1 MRGRAKEVAPAVSDQ
16 AEPEPEIVD
25 SRRARLFRR
34 ADAQHIPLRTIL
46 ITVAIVVAV
55 YLTGKVLVRLRD
67 IVMLMVVGGFV
78 ALILNPQVVALQRW
92 KVRRRGAAV
101 ALVALW
107 STLIF
112 IAIAITFGYPLV
124 HAMTHLANTLPSYVK
139 RAQSGRGDIGRLMRR
154 YHVERWIDRNSS
166 KLVSLAK
173 GLSKPA
179 LALGKGA
186 VSVVLAMV
194 TLFAY
199 VVLLLLQ
206 APKIRTT
213 LLSMMVPERAARV
226 SRVSAMV
233 SRCATGY
240 VIGNA
245 LTSLCAGMVVFV
257 TLLIVSVPFALLWA
271 LWVALVDFLPAIGAA
286 LAGIPT
292 VLFAFG
298 HSFVAGL
305 VTAIVFLVYT
315 QFENHVLN
323 PVVMS
328 RTVKINPLTVLIS
341 VLVGAELG
349 AWVGGLFGGFI
360 GVLLAVP
367 LAAACQVLIREVWTS
382 TAPAIVHPE

>member
-1 MRGRAKEVAPAVSDQ
+1 MREEDGPAVSDQ
-16 AEPEPEIVD
+16 SEPEREIID
-25 SRRARLFRR
+25 SRRARMFRR
-34 ADAQHIPLRTIL
+34 ADAQHVPLRTIF

-55 YLTGKVLVRLRD
+55 YLTGKILVRLRD
-67 IVMLMVVGGFV
+67 ILMLFVVGGFI

-92 KVRRRGAAV
+92 KIRRRGGAV
-101 ALVALW
+101 ALVILW

-124 HAMTHLANTLPSYVK
+124 HGMTHLAHTLPSYVK
-139 RAQSGRGDIGRLMRR
+139 RVQNGRGWIGHLLRR
-154 YHVERWIDRNSS
+154 YHADQWIKRNSS

-186 VSVVLAMV
+186 VTVMLALA

-213 LLSMMVPERAARV
+213 LLSMMQPERAAKV

-233 SRCATGY
+233 SRAAMGY
-240 VIGNA
+240 VVGNA

-257 TLLIVSVPFALLWA
+257 TLLVLSVPFALLWA
-271 LWVALVDFLPAIGAA
+271 LWVALVDFLPVIGAA

-298 HSFVAGL
+298 HSFVAGIVTL
-305 VTAIVFLVYT
+305 VVFLIYT

-328 RTVKINPLTVLIS
+328 HTVKISPLTVLIS

-367 LAAACQVLIREVWTS
+367 LAATIHVLVREIWTS
-382 TAPAIVHPE
+382 TAPATIQLD

>member
-1 MRGRAKEVAPAVSDQ
+1 VREEDGPAVSDQ
-16 AEPEPEIVD
+16 SEPEREIID
-25 SRRARLFRR
+25 SRRARMFRR
-34 ADAQHIPLRTIL
+34 ADAQHVPLRTIF

-55 YLTGKVLVRLRD
+55 YLTGKILVRLRD
-67 IVMLMVVGGFV
+67 ILMLFVVGGFI

-92 KVRRRGAAV
+92 KIRRRGGAV
-101 ALVALW
+101 ALVILW

-124 HAMTHLANTLPSYVK
+124 HGMTHLAHTLPSYVK
-139 RAQSGRGDIGRLMRR
+139 RVQNGRGWIGHLLRR
-154 YHVERWIDRNSS
+154 YHADQWIKRTSS

-186 VSVVLAMV
+186 VTVILALT

-213 LLSMMVPERAARV
+213 LLSMMQPERAAKV

-233 SRCATGY
+233 SRAAMGY
-240 VIGNA
+240 VVGNA

-257 TLLIVSVPFALLWA
+257 TLLVLSVPFALLWA
-271 LWVALVDFLPAIGAA
+271 LWVALVDFLPVIGAA

-298 HSFVAGL
+298 HSFVAGIVTL
-305 VTAIVFLVYT
+305 VVFLIYT

-328 RTVKINPLTVLIS
+328 HTVKISPLTVLIS

-367 LAAACQVLIREVWTS
+367 LAATIHVLVREIWTS
-382 TAPAIVHPE
+382 TAPATIQLD